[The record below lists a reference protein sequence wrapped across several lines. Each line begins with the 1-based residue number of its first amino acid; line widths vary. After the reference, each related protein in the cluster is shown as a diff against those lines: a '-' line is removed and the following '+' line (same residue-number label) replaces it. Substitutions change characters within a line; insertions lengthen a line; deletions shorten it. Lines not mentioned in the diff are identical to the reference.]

1 MKKLFLLLLILL
13 LAGAWLG
20 QLMIQ
25 DAGYVLLAYQH
36 TTVET
41 SIWVMVVIL
50 LVAFILMHLLL
61 NLISS
66 MGLPTGRIKEWR
78 LKRRQQAA
86 RKATLKG
93 VLAMSEGNWLK
104 ARRELVRSADD
115 ASVPLINLL
124 AAAKAAHE
132 SGDKAGA
139 DELLSKALKS
149 EPDAETAVTLAQAQI
164 QLARG
169 QSREALDNLLNLRK
183 LAPKNTQVM
192 LLLKDTYLQLQDW
205 QGLSEL
211 LPVLRRHRAL
221 TDEQQLALEQQCYL
235 ILLDQTLHSQPDD
248 STNQARAKALQAF
261 WQKLP
266 TPATSQEE
274 LTSRYAELLGQL
286 DEGSKAEVLL
296 RESLEQHWSSKL
308 IVQYGCINSDKPKK
322 QLETAR
328 QWLEKHG
335 ESAELLLTLGRLSLL
350 NHNWGGA
357 VEYFEA
363 SLKLKPTAEAYGELS
378 RLYHHLGDKEQAQQ
392 MVGRAVEISGY
403 GLPSLPM
410 PQPALTGSTTPA

>member
-25 DAGYVLLAYQH
+25 DAGYVLLAYQN

-41 SIWVMVVIL
+41 SIWVMLIIL
-50 LVAFILMHLLL
+50 LVAFILLHLLL
-61 NLISS
+61 SLISN
-66 MGLPTGRIKEWR
+66 MGIPTGRIKEWR
-78 LKRRQQAA
+78 LQRRQRAA

-93 VLAMSEGNWLK
+93 MLAMSEGNWLK
-104 ARRELVRSADD
+104 ARRELARSADD

-139 DELLSKALKS
+139 DELLRKALKA
-149 EPDAETAVTLAQAQI
+149 EPDAEIAVTLAQTQI

-169 QSREALDNLLNLRK
+169 QYRDALDNLLNLRK
-183 LAPKNTQVM
+183 LAPKNTQVL
-192 LLLKDTYLQLQDW
+192 LLLKDTYQQLQDW
-205 QGLSEL
+205 QGLSDL

-221 TDEQQLALEQQCYL
+221 SDEQQLALEQQCYL
-235 ILLDQTLHSQPDD
+235 IQLDQIQKHADG
-248 STNQARAKALQAF
+248 STNEARVKVLQAF

-266 TPATSQEE
+266 TAAAAQE
-274 LTSRYAELLGQL
+274 LLISRYAELLSKL
-286 DEGSKAEVLL
+286 DAGNKAEVLL
-296 RESLEQHWSSKL
+296 RDSLNQHWSSKL
-308 IVQYGCINSDKPKK
+308 VLQYSCINSDKPKK
-322 QLETAR
+322 QLDTAK
-328 QWLEKHG
+328 QWLEKQG
-335 ESAELLLTLGRLSLL
+335 PSAELMLTLGRLSLL

-410 PQPALTGSTTPA
+410 PQPALTGSATPG

>member
-41 SIWVMVVIL
+41 SIWVMLVIL
-50 LVAFILMHLLL
+50 LVAFIVMHLLL

-66 MGLPTGRIKEWR
+66 LGLPTGRIKEWR
-78 LKRRQQAA
+78 MQRRERAA

-93 VLAMSEGNWLK
+93 MLAMSEGNWLK
-104 ARRELVRSADD
+104 ARRELSRSADD
-115 ASVPLINLL
+115 SSVPLINLL

-139 DELLSKALKS
+139 DELLKKALKA
-149 EPDAETAVTLAQAQI
+149 EPDAETAVLLAQTQI

-169 QSREALDNLLNLRK
+169 QSREALDNLLTLRK
-183 LAPKNTQVM
+183 LAPRNTQVM
-192 LLLKDTYLQLQDW
+192 LLLKDAYLQLQDW

-211 LPVLRRHRAL
+211 LPVLRRHRVL
-221 TDEQQLALEQQCYL
+221 TEEQQLSLEQQCYL
-235 ILLDQTLHSQPDD
+235 IQLEQILSQADE
-248 STNQARAKALQAF
+248 STNESRVKALQAF

-266 TPATSQEE
+266 TPATSQEA
-274 LTSRYAELLGQL
+274 LVSRYAELLGQL
-286 DEGSKAEVLL
+286 DAGSKAEAVL
-296 RESLEQHWSSKL
+296 RDSLNQHWSSKQVL
-308 IVQYGCINSDKPKK
+308 QYGCINSGKPKK
-322 QLETAR
+322 QLDTAK
-328 QWLEKHG
+328 QWLEQQG
-335 ESAELLLTLGRLSLL
+335 ESAELMLTLGRLSLL

-363 SLKLKPTAEAYGELS
+363 SLKLKPSAEAYGELS

-392 MVGRAVEISGY
+392 MVGRAVEVSGQ

-410 PQPALTGSTTPA
+410 PQPALTGSATPA

>member
-41 SIWVMVVIL
+41 SIWVMLVIL
-50 LVAFILMHLLL
+50 LVAFIVMHLLL

-93 VLAMSEGNWLK
+93 MLAMSEGNWLK

-139 DELLSKALKS
+139 DELLSKALKA
-149 EPDAETAVTLAQAQI
+149 EPDAETAVTLAQTQI

-192 LLLKDTYLQLQDW
+192 LLLKDAYLQLQDW

-221 TDEQQLALEQQCYL
+221 TEEQQLALEQQCYL
-235 ILLDQTLHSQPDD
+235 IQLEQILSQADD
-248 STNQARAKALQAF
+248 STNEAGVKALQSF

-266 TPATSQEE
+266 TPATSQEA
-274 LTSRYAELLGQL
+274 LVSRYAELLGKL
-286 DEGSKAEVLL
+286 DAGSKAEALL
-296 RESLEQHWSSKL
+296 RDSLNQHWSNKL
-308 IVQYGCINSDKPKK
+308 VIQYGCINSGKPKK
-322 QLETAR
+322 QLDTAR
-328 QWLEKHG
+328 QWLEQQG
-335 ESAELLLTLGRLSLL
+335 ESAELMLTLGRLSLL

-357 VEYFEA
+357 VEYFES
-363 SLKLKPTAEAYGELS
+363 SLRLQPTAEAYGELS

-392 MVGRAVEISGY
+392 MVGRAVEVSGQ

-410 PQPALTGSTTPA
+410 PQPALAGSATPA